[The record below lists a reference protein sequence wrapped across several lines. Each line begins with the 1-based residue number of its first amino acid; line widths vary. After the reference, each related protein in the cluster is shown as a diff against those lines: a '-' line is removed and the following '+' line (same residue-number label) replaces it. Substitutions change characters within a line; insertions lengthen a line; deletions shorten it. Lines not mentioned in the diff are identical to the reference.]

1 MDKVLIAMSGGV
13 DSSVAAF
20 LMKEQGCE
28 CIGATMK
35 LFHNEDIGVSRTKTC
50 CSLEDVEDA
59 RLVALHLGIP
69 YYVFNFSD
77 DFKGQVIDRFI
88 SSYER
93 GATPNPCIDCN
104 RYLKFERLYERARI
118 LGCDAIV
125 TGHYARIEQE
135 NGRWLLKKSL
145 NESKDQSYVLY
156 SLTQDQLAHTR
167 LPLGAM
173 HKSETRRI
181 AEEQG
186 FYNADK
192 PDSQDICF
200 VPDGDYAGFIARY
213 TGRDCPAGDFVDES
227 GRVLGRHKGIVH
239 YTVGQRKGL
248 GIAADAPLYVKRI
261 DAAPR
266 FGMNEVNAAA
276 SQVVML
282 VVPELSA
289 AQPLVRSVGS
299 AMSMRYYYGI
309 DTGLKGEKQ
318 DAAND
323 ELIDTVCRGT
333 SLQCSYDFFNVESRE
348 SSRADYYSIYGG
360 LFYLGVLLCV
370 VFVCATVLII
380 YYKQVCEGYED
391 QARFDIMQK
400 IGMTRREIR
409 RSVNSQLLTVF
420 FLPLLG
426 AGLHLAFAFPMLRR
440 LLMLFELQNVA
451 LFAWASVVTF
461 AVFAVFYSIVYRV
474 TSAAYYSIVSN
485 QK

>member
-145 NESKDQSYVLY
+145 DESKDQSYVLY

-186 FYNADK
+186 FYNANK

-261 DAAPR
+261 DAAENR
-266 FGMNEVNAAA
+266 
-276 SQVVML
+276 VVL
-282 VVPELSA
+282 SGNDALFSREL
-289 AQPLVRSVGS
+289 
-299 AMSMRYYYGI
+299 M
-309 DTGLKGEKQ
+309 
-318 DAAND
+318 AND
-323 ELIDTVCRGT
+323 FNWIAYDVPPRELRATARVRYH
-333 SLQCSYDFFNVESRE
+333 QRE
-348 SSRADYYSIYGG
+348 QA
-360 LFYLGVLLCV
+360 
-370 VFVCATVLII
+370 ATVTVLEDGDTAYFATLPVKTMVKRINASGI
-380 YYKQVCEGYED
+380 PALMSYTAGTYVCNSIMYNVLYLLDRRFPGVKGGFIHVPYATAQGVGKPNGTPTMEIATMAKAIEAAIEAAVSVDED
-391 QARFDIMQK
+391 ATDIM
-400 IGMTRREIR
+400 GET
-409 RSVNSQLLTVF
+409 
-420 FLPLLG
+420 
-426 AGLHLAFAFPMLRR
+426 H
-440 LLMLFELQNVA
+440 
-451 LFAWASVVTF
+451 
-461 AVFAVFYSIVYRV
+461 
-474 TSAAYYSIVSN
+474 
-485 QK
+485 

>member
-35 LFHNEDIGVSRTKTC
+35 LFHNEDIGVSRIKTC

-59 RLVALHLGIP
+59 RLVALRLGIP

-145 NESKDQSYVLY
+145 DKSKDQSYVLY

-167 LPLGAM
+167 MPLGAM

-213 TGRDCPAGDFVDES
+213 TGRDCPTGDFVDES

-261 DAAPR
+261 DAQENR
-266 FGMNEVNAAA
+266 
-276 SQVVML
+276 VVL
-282 VVPELSA
+282 SGNDALFSREL
-289 AQPLVRSVGS
+289 
-299 AMSMRYYYGI
+299 
-309 DTGLKGEKQ
+309 T
-318 DAAND
+318 AND
-323 ELIDTVCRGT
+323 FNWIAYDVPPRELRATARVRYHQREQAATVTVLSDGHVHLVFDEPQRAITPGQAVVLYDGDTVLGGGT
-333 SLQCSYDFFNVESRE
+333 IL
-348 SSRADYYSIYGG
+348 
-360 LFYLGVLLCV
+360 
-370 VFVCATVLII
+370 
-380 YYKQVCEGYED
+380 
-391 QARFDIMQK
+391 
-400 IGMTRREIR
+400 
-409 RSVNSQLLTVF
+409 
-420 FLPLLG
+420 
-426 AGLHLAFAFPMLRR
+426 
-440 LLMLFELQNVA
+440 
-451 LFAWASVVTF
+451 
-461 AVFAVFYSIVYRV
+461 
-474 TSAAYYSIVSN
+474 
-485 QK
+485 

>member
-20 LMKEQGCE
+20 LMKDQGCE

-35 LFHNEDIGVSRTKTC
+35 LFHNEDIGVKRTKTC

-59 RLVALHLGIP
+59 RSVAFRLGIP

-88 SSYER
+88 AAYER

-145 NESKDQSYVLY
+145 DESKDQSYVLY
-156 SLTQDQLAHTR
+156 SLTQEQLAHTR

-200 VPDGDYAGFIARY
+200 VPNGDYAGFIARF
-213 TGRDCPAGDFVDES
+213 TGHNCSAGDFVDED
-227 GRVLGRHKGIVH
+227 GHVLGRHKGIVH

-248 GIAADAPLYVKRI
+248 GIAADAPLYVKQI
-261 DAAPR
+261 DAASNR
-266 FGMNEVNAAA
+266 VVLSGNE
-276 SQVVML
+276 SL
-282 VVPELSA
+282 FSREL
-289 AQPLVRSVGS
+289 
-299 AMSMRYYYGI
+299 
-309 DTGLKGEKQ
+309 T
-318 DAAND
+318 AND
-323 ELIDTVCRGT
+323 FNWIAYDVPPRELRASARVRYHQREQAATVTVLGDGRVHLVFDEPQRAITPGQAVVLYDGDTVLGGGT
-333 SLQCSYDFFNVESRE
+333 IL
-348 SSRADYYSIYGG
+348 
-360 LFYLGVLLCV
+360 
-370 VFVCATVLII
+370 
-380 YYKQVCEGYED
+380 
-391 QARFDIMQK
+391 
-400 IGMTRREIR
+400 
-409 RSVNSQLLTVF
+409 
-420 FLPLLG
+420 
-426 AGLHLAFAFPMLRR
+426 
-440 LLMLFELQNVA
+440 
-451 LFAWASVVTF
+451 
-461 AVFAVFYSIVYRV
+461 
-474 TSAAYYSIVSN
+474 
-485 QK
+485 

>member
-20 LMKEQGCE
+20 LMKEQGCQ
-28 CIGATMK
+28 CIGTTMK
-35 LFHNEDIGVSRTKTC
+35 LFHNEDIGVKRTKTC

-59 RLVALHLGIP
+59 RSVAFRLGIP

-88 SSYER
+88 AAYER

-145 NESKDQSYVLY
+145 DESKDQSYVLY
-156 SLTQDQLAHTR
+156 SLTQEQLAHTR

-200 VPDGDYAGFIARY
+200 VPNGDYAGFIARF
-213 TGRDCPAGDFVDES
+213 TGHNCSAGDFVDEE
-227 GRVLGRHKGIVH
+227 GHVLGRHKGIVH

-248 GIAADAPLYVKRI
+248 GIAADAPLYVKQI
-261 DAAPR
+261 DAASNR
-266 FGMNEVNAAA
+266 VVLSGNE
-276 SQVVML
+276 SL
-282 VVPELSA
+282 FSREL
-289 AQPLVRSVGS
+289 
-299 AMSMRYYYGI
+299 
-309 DTGLKGEKQ
+309 T
-318 DAAND
+318 AND
-323 ELIDTVCRGT
+323 FNWIAYDVPPRELRASARVRYHQREQAATVTVLGDGRVHLVFDEPQRAITPGQAVVLYDGDTVLGGGT
-333 SLQCSYDFFNVESRE
+333 IL
-348 SSRADYYSIYGG
+348 
-360 LFYLGVLLCV
+360 
-370 VFVCATVLII
+370 
-380 YYKQVCEGYED
+380 
-391 QARFDIMQK
+391 
-400 IGMTRREIR
+400 
-409 RSVNSQLLTVF
+409 
-420 FLPLLG
+420 
-426 AGLHLAFAFPMLRR
+426 
-440 LLMLFELQNVA
+440 
-451 LFAWASVVTF
+451 
-461 AVFAVFYSIVYRV
+461 
-474 TSAAYYSIVSN
+474 
-485 QK
+485 

>member
-20 LMKEQGCE
+20 LMKEQGCQ

-35 LFHNEDIGVSRTKTC
+35 LFHNEDIGVKRTKTC

-59 RLVALHLGIP
+59 RSVAFRLGIP

-77 DFKGQVIDRFI
+77 DFKGQVIDRFTAA
-88 SSYER
+88 YER

-145 NESKDQSYVLY
+145 DESKDQSYVLY
-156 SLTQDQLAHTR
+156 SLTQEQLAHTR

-200 VPDGDYAGFIARY
+200 VPDGDYAGFIARF
-213 TGRDCPAGDFVDES
+213 TGHNCSAGDFVDEE
-227 GRVLGRHKGIVH
+227 GHVLGRHKGIVH

-248 GIAADAPLYVKRI
+248 GIAADAPLYVKQI
-261 DAAPR
+261 DAASNR
-266 FGMNEVNAAA
+266 VVLSGNE
-276 SQVVML
+276 SL
-282 VVPELSA
+282 FSREL
-289 AQPLVRSVGS
+289 
-299 AMSMRYYYGI
+299 
-309 DTGLKGEKQ
+309 T
-318 DAAND
+318 AND
-323 ELIDTVCRGT
+323 FNWIAYDVPPRELRASARVRYHQREQAATVTVLGDGRVHLVFDEPQRAITPGQAVVLYDGDTVLGGGT
-333 SLQCSYDFFNVESRE
+333 IL
-348 SSRADYYSIYGG
+348 
-360 LFYLGVLLCV
+360 
-370 VFVCATVLII
+370 
-380 YYKQVCEGYED
+380 
-391 QARFDIMQK
+391 
-400 IGMTRREIR
+400 
-409 RSVNSQLLTVF
+409 
-420 FLPLLG
+420 
-426 AGLHLAFAFPMLRR
+426 
-440 LLMLFELQNVA
+440 
-451 LFAWASVVTF
+451 
-461 AVFAVFYSIVYRV
+461 
-474 TSAAYYSIVSN
+474 
-485 QK
+485 